1 MIVKKKN
8 PIYKNQGWEPIHQ
21 KDDESN
27 PLKAIYRAKS
37 NRDLTH
43 PNLDISVCEY
53 LLPLVHWFLKIK
65 ISLVSHGSPLTFSSK
80 SLFSIAPSHPSS
92 FLDNIRLGRTNLRL
106 PRLGGTTHSLL
117 AYPIWWVGQ
126 QVWSGGVWTH
136 MLFMLQLVLH
146 FVCDLKASN
155 LMRLSFHVGDCDLC
169 FQVIFPI
176 GPFDFYSSFEDLKRA
191 LTSVGWFLEC
201 RKDTH
206 RLSVSAYAHLL
217 TGSQNI
223 QRTSFRILSMILRN
237 VKKS

>member
-27 PLKAIYRAKS
+27 PLNTIYRVKS
-37 NRDLTH
+37 NH

-80 SLFSIAPSHPSS
+80 SLFSIAPSYPSS

-117 AYPIWWVGQ
+117 AYPI
-126 QVWSGGVWTH
+126 
-136 MLFMLQLVLH
+136 
-146 FVCDLKASN
+146 
-155 LMRLSFHVGDCDLC
+155 
-169 FQVIFPI
+169 
-176 GPFDFYSSFEDLKRA
+176 
-191 LTSVGWFLEC
+191 
-201 RKDTH
+201 
-206 RLSVSAYAHLL
+206 
-217 TGSQNI
+217 
-223 QRTSFRILSMILRN
+223 
-237 VKKS
+237 